1 MADTADVAK
10 LRANT
15 DLPGERT
22 KYVLDEEAIPR
33 RWYNIQADL
42 PQPLPAV
49 LHPGTGQPIGPADL
63 APLFPMEIIKQEVSQ
78 ERHVDIPSEVVEV
91 FRLFRP
97 TPLYR
102 AHRLERALD
111 TPARIYYKYEGV
123 SPLGSHKANTAIPQA
138 FYSKAEGVKRLSTE
152 TGAGQWGSALA
163 MATQFYDM
171 ECQVYM
177 VKVSYEQKPYRRIL
191 MELFGARVTPS
202 PSNETNAGRSILEK
216 DPDSTG
222 SLGIAISEAVEDAA
236 TRDDTK
242 YSLGSVLNHVLMH
255 QTIIGQEALAQMEMA
270 GHYPDVVIGCVG
282 GGSNFGGMTL
292 PFVGDK
298 LSGRAPNLRV
308 VAVEPAACPTLT
320 RGVYAYDY
328 GDTAMMAPMVK
339 MYTLGHGF
347 VPRPIH
353 AGGLRYHGAAP
364 IISHLLEL
372 GQIEAVAVPQNAV
385 FESAVQF
392 ARTEGIVPAPES
404 AHAIRTAIDEA
415 LAARE
420 AGEARTI
427 LFNLSGHG
435 HFDLAAYDRYL
446 HGDLED
452 YEYPADEVEAALA
465 SLPTVA
471 S

>member
-123 SPLGSHKANTAIPQA
+123 SPVGSHKANTAIPQA